1 MDEYIN
7 LVQPAPPG
15 LETQTPLVLI
25 HDGGGTPVS
34 YYFLESLDREV
45 YGIQNPRFYTCEP
58 WEHGLP
64 EMARLYADMILSVVP
79 SGPLLLGGQSE
90 SMNLVVIAILSND
103 GEFAVLTT
111 RAGWSLGGLLSLEV
125 ASILMKNPAV
135 RVVGIVMI
143 DSIYPLVA
151 PQRKLNVVPTQP
163 NFSPDTLAETRRLV
177 SQSFKLSMSMV
188 ERWIAPVWAGCK
200 DPEMIRKRAEL
211 EKKLFPLR
219 SRASSS
225 GAHSD
230 VRNAENLQ
238 PLPKTVLLR
247 CGEYVPVALPDVP
260 DAISRVDTVRDL
272 RRLGWEKYPHDFT
285 PTVMGLPGHHF
296 NIFDAEHVYEVS
308 TRIKLA
314 CKLLEHGSV

>member
-7 LVQPAPPG
+7 FVQPAPPG

-64 EMARLYADMILSVVP
+64 EMARLYANLILSVVP
-79 SGPLLLGGQSE
+79 SGPLLLGGLGE
-90 SMNLVVIAILSND
+90 SMNLVVMAILSND
-103 GEFAVLTT
+103 EGFAVLTT
-111 RAGWSLGGLLSLEV
+111 CAGWSLGGLLSLEV

-163 NFSPDTLAETRRLV
+163 NFSPETKAQTRRLV
-177 SQSFKLSMSMV
+177 LESFKLSMSMV

-211 EKKLFPLR
+211 EKKLFPLGP
-219 SRASSS
+219 RASSS
-225 GAHSD
+225 GAHSE
-230 VRNAENLQ
+230 VSNAENLQ
-238 PLPKTVLLR
+238 PLPKTILLR
-247 CGEYVPVALPDVP
+247 CSEYVPVALPDVP

-285 PTVMGLPGHHF
+285 PTVMGIPGHHF
-296 NIFDAEHVYEVS
+296 SIFDEEHVFEVS
-308 TRIKLA
+308 ARIKLA
-314 CKLLEHGSV
+314 CKMLEHGSV

>member
-7 LVQPAPPG
+7 FVQPAPPG

-64 EMARLYADMILSVVP
+64 EMARLYANLILSVVP
-79 SGPLLLGGQSE
+79 SGPLLLG
-90 SMNLVVIAILSND
+90 
-103 GEFAVLTT
+103 
-111 RAGWSLGGLLSLEV
+111 GWSLGGLLSLEV

-163 NFSPDTLAETRRLV
+163 NFSPETKAQTRRLV
-177 SQSFKLSMSMV
+177 LESFKLSMSMV

-211 EKKLFPLR
+211 EKKLFPLGP
-219 SRASSS
+219 RASYS
-225 GAHSD
+225 GAHSE
-230 VRNAENLQ
+230 VSNAENLQ
-238 PLPKTVLLR
+238 PLPKTILLR
-247 CGEYVPVALPDVP
+247 CSEYVPVALPDVP

-285 PTVMGLPGHHF
+285 PTVMGIPGHHF
-296 NIFDAEHVYEVS
+296 SIFDEEHVFEVS
-308 TRIKLA
+308 ARIKLA
-314 CKLLEHGSV
+314 CKMLEHGTV